1 MTKRHKSQI
10 SFEFLAVLTISL
22 ALLASGLYLMLD
34 YTRQSS
40 NTIVDYQINQIG
52 SLLADTAAT
61 VNEYGKDAKVV
72 VDTEFPDKIT
82 NMTIMN
88 NSILAI
94 SVYFMGNENT
104 YIFPCGFNITGTFVP
119 DDWQQGKKRFEV
131 LSMGNYT
138 RIKRI

>member
-1 MTKRHKSQI
+1 MTKRQKSQI
-10 SFEFLAVLTISL
+10 SFEFLAVLTISM

-40 NTIVDYQINQIG
+40 GKIVDYQINQIG
-52 SLLADTAAT
+52 SLLIDTAAT

-72 VDTEFPDKIT
+72 VNTEFPDKVT
-82 NMTIMN
+82 NMTISN
-88 NSILAI
+88 NSKLYI
-94 SVYFMGNENT
+94 SVLFAGQETSYM
-104 YIFPCGFNITGTFVP
+104 FPCEFNITGTFAP

-138 RIKRI
+138 QIKRI